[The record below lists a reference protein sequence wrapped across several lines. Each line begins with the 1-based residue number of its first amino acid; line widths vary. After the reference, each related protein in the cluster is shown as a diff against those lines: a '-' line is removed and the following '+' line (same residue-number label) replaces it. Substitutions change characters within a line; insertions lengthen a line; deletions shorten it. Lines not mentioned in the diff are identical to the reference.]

1 MEQSAA
7 ENQQVM
13 GPVGRFTRDYASMKT
28 VCIDFTKDVS
38 FEDFKPQFLAKLKGK
53 KLEKYILNREYEN
66 ELDSEDEEHLAQCM
80 YTTAYWT
87 HYKQAR
93 SLAILELLA
102 TLHIKPG
109 SY

>member
-53 KLEKYILNREYEN
+53 KLE
-66 ELDSEDEEHLAQCM
+66 
-80 YTTAYWT
+80 
-87 HYKQAR
+87 
-93 SLAILELLA
+93 
-102 TLHIKPG
+102 
-109 SY
+109 

>member
-28 VCIDFTKDVS
+28 VCIGFKKYVS

-53 KLEKYILNREYEN
+53 KLEKYILNREMMFPCNIRWE
-66 ELDSEDEEHLAQCM
+66 
-80 YTTAYWT
+80 
-87 HYKQAR
+87 K
-93 SLAILELLA
+93 LL
-102 TLHIKPG
+102 
-109 SY
+109 